1 MSEVSRRKLF
11 AGFAAAPFLGALA
24 ALGDET
30 PAAPAPAH
38 KFAPSISGRE
48 MMRRRY
54 FPNFELVSQNG
65 KKMKFYD
72 DMLKDK
78 IVLINF
84 MYADCQGVCPTITAN
99 LKHVQKILHEQI
111 NHEIFFYSITIK
123 PEVDTPDKLKEYAQM
138 HRITDNYWNFMTG
151 KPEEVDMIRHSLGFA
166 DPNPELDKDK
176 ARHSGMVRYGNEPM
190 TLWGMCQG
198 SGEPKWMAQEIG
210 FAIPREFKKHPAVND

>member
-24 ALGDET
+24 TFGDET

-166 DPNPELDKDK
+166 DPETQI
-176 ARHSGMVRYGNEPM
+176 GYGYIPNRKSVVIGGDPRDVALRRALYSAM
-190 TLWGMCQG
+190 TA
-198 SGEPKWMAQEIG
+198 AQSH
-210 FAIPREFKKHPAVND
+210 KQ

>member
-11 AGFAAAPFLGALA
+11 AGFAAAPLVA
-24 ALGDET
+24 ALGAHADE
-30 PAAPAPAH
+30 APASQAH
-38 KFAPSISGRE
+38 KFAPRISGRE

-54 FPNFELVSQNG
+54 FPNLELVSQNG

-123 PEVDTPDKLKEYAQM
+123 PEMDTPDKLKE
-138 HRITDNYWNFMTG
+138 
-151 KPEEVDMIRHSLGFA
+151 
-166 DPNPELDKDK
+166 
-176 ARHSGMVRYGNEPM
+176 
-190 TLWGMCQG
+190 
-198 SGEPKWMAQEIG
+198 
-210 FAIPREFKKHPAVND
+210 